1 MDEMVKLSG
10 KSPKRPPRDISRFGT
25 HMQLNT
31 IEEDLYE
38 TQTSHY
44 SQVIK
49 EGEATIRDEGLLSS
63 SNQLRNSNLLE

>member
-1 MDEMVKLSG
+1 MDEMVKLGG
-10 KSPKRPPRDISRFGT
+10 KSPKRPRDAGRFGPN
-25 HMQLNT
+25 MQLNT

-44 SQVIK
+44 SQVIR

-63 SNQLRNSNLLE
+63 SNQLRSSN